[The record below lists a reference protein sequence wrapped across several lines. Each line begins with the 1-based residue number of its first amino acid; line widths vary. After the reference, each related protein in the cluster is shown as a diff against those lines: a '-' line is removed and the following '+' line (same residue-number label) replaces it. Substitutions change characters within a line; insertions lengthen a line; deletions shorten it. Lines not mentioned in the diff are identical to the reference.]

1 MALVAPYAAPKLP
14 AAQVPALLMRK
25 ADDVVAEAGA
35 KMHCTEAEQ
44 PPSPGMLPMPGRAG
58 LGLKHWLAALPVAG
72 AIWYVPHSAPL
83 WAAQ

>member
-1 MALVAPYAAPKLP
+1 M
-14 AAQVPALLMRK
+14 
-25 ADDVVAEAGA
+25 ADDEQVTA
-35 KMHCTEAEQ
+35 AEQ
-44 PPSPGMLPMPGRAG
+44 PFNPGMLPMAGYAG

>member
-1 MALVAPYAAPKLP
+1 MEAVL
-14 AAQVPALLMRK
+14 
-25 ADDVVAEAGA
+25 ADEQATV
-35 KMHCTEAEQ
+35 AEQ